1 MSKTTTTRKSKKT
14 VRFNISESDG
24 KPKKNLSLMAHNRFN
39 EIYPKEGIIDSGAT
53 SHFLPMSYKGTNEKI
68 TTSGIKV
75 GCANGSIMESKATD
89 MLDLPSLPEEARS
102 CHKLHEI

>member
-1 MSKTTTTRKSKKT
+1 
-14 VRFNISESDG
+14 
-24 KPKKNLSLMAHNRFN
+24 MAHNRFN

-68 TTSGIKV
+68 TKTGIKV

-102 CHKLHEI
+102 CHKFHEIPNGC